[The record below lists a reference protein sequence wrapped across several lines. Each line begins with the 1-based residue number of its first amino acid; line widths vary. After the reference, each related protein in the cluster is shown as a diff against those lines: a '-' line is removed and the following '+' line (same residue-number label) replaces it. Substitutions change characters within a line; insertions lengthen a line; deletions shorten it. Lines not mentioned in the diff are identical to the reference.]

1 MKKANIFFIVLFAV
15 CIAVPLVLFNFEK
28 DAVSK
33 ADNKMLAELDFSNG
47 IDIDNI
53 TDYINERIGL
63 RNEALN
69 VYQLVNDKLFKEMVH
84 PSYTY
89 GKDGYVFFKDFG
101 VNNVGEEFI
110 REFCEYISR
119 IQTYCEERGV
129 PFIYCITPSKA
140 TIYSEHL
147 PDGYIYNNKFLK
159 CLRENLDRCGV
170 NNVGEEFIR
179 EFCEYISRIQTYCEE
194 RGVPFIYCIT
204 PSKATIYSEHLP
216 DGYIYNNKFLKCL
229 RENLDRCGVN
239 YVDNAEY
246 LTEVAKT
253 EQIFNKQ
260 YDAGHWNDL
269 GEFYGVNN
277 IIKKVQEYFSS
288 VRALQFSD
296 FEITQTEQTSL
307 PVSRFPISENVPAL
321 RYVNSDKVTYLTDS
335 FKDLRLTKHFG
346 FSISQTDRNAEDL
359 PSVLFFH
366 GSYFNRNVPLFNFA
380 FGQDYSI
387 HNYENVLDFDY
398 YFNIFQPDCVI
409 FETAEYATT
418 KTYFNFEKMR
428 SKTLN
433 APLSTLNEADAYKIE
448 LANGNAEKLDDL
460 LINQNSGS
468 RLVTLTAKTGDK
480 YSCGYFVDGEY
491 TFDLEIN
498 GTEISLTVDAE
509 RSDLKNGTLYLFK

>member
-1 MKKANIFFIVLFAV
+1 MKKANVFFVILFAV

-28 DAVSK
+28 DAVSE

-47 IDIDNI
+47 IDLDNI
-53 TDYINERIGL
+53 TDYINERMGL

-69 VYQLVNDKLFKEMVH
+69 VYQLANDKLFKEMVH

-89 GKDGYVFFKDFG
+89 GKDGYVFFKGFG
-101 VNNVGEEFI
+101 ANNVGEEFI

-147 PDGYIYNNKFLK
+147 PDGY
-159 CLRENLDRCGV
+159 V
-170 NNVGEEFIR
+170 
-179 EFCEYISRIQTYCEE
+179 
-194 RGVPFIYCIT
+194 
-204 PSKATIYSEHLP
+204 
-216 DGYIYNNKFLKCL
+216 YNNKFLKCL

-277 IIKKVQEYFSS
+277 IIKKVQEYFPS

-307 PVSRFPISENVPAL
+307 PVSSFPISENVPTF
-321 RYVNSDKVTYLTDS
+321 RYVNSDKVTYLKDS
-335 FKDLRLTKHFG
+335 FKDLRLTKHFT
-346 FSISQTDRNAEDL
+346 FSISQTDRSDEDL

-366 GSYFNRNVPLFNFA
+366 GSYFNRNIPLFNFA

-418 KTYFNFEKMR
+418 KNYFNFEKMR

-433 APLSTLNEADAYKIE
+433 TPLNNLNEADAHKIE
-448 LANGNAEKLDDL
+448 LANGSAEELDDL

-468 RLVTLTAKTGDK
+468 RLVTLTAKTEDK
-480 YSCGYFVDGEY
+480 YSYGYFVDGEY

-498 GTEISLTVDAE
+498 SSEISLTVDAE

>member
-89 GKDGYVFFKDFG
+89 GKDGYVFFKDF
-101 VNNVGEEFI
+101 
-110 REFCEYISR
+110 
-119 IQTYCEERGV
+119 
-129 PFIYCITPSKA
+129 
-140 TIYSEHL
+140 
-147 PDGYIYNNKFLK
+147 
-159 CLRENLDRCGV
+159 GV